1 MEVLND
7 GLCKSCGAPLKK
19 INLQGRCQYCN
30 TPYSQTR
37 TQAQVNQPS
46 PTKSI
51 DAIRTERD
59 AEMYIGAA
67 KKAAYVFA
75 ATVIL
80 MLILSIAGVEKNS
93 TIKTLG
99 NVVLSTSLWAAIILY
114 IIGRVKRSKAKRM
127 R

>member
-37 TQAQVNQPS
+37 AQAQVNQPS
-46 PTKSI
+46 STKSI

-75 ATVIL
+75 ATVIITVVL
-80 MLILSIAGVEKNS
+80 SIADVKKDSSLRSIAGV
-93 TIKTLG
+93 
-99 NVVLSTSLWAAIILY
+99 VMSTSLWAAIILY